1 MDNTEDK
8 KNGRIARILSVSSKV
23 LLGAIIVLLAFVA
36 AVLAYDKFVK
46 KSAIP
51 SFFGRSLLVIATP
64 SMTGSV
70 DAGDAIII
78 KKSATY
84 EVGDVITYF
93 PAGESVSV
101 THRIVRIEGEKYYA
115 KGDANEAEDPDPIFS
130 TQIAGKMT
138 VRLPNLGIIIE
149 WLRTWQGV
157 AFIVSIGAVVVALV
171 MVANPN
177 EEARSA
183 EESAADNGDDRQ

>member
-8 KNGRIARILSVSSKV
+8 KTGRIARILSVSSKV
-23 LLGAIIVLLAFVA
+23 LLGAIIALLAFVA

-101 THRIVRIEGEKYYA
+101 THRIVRIEA
-115 KGDANEAEDPDPIFS
+115 KNITPRATLTKPKTPTRFF
-130 TQIAGKMT
+130 Q
-138 VRLPNLGIIIE
+138 R
-149 WLRTWQGV
+149 R
-157 AFIVSIGAVVVALV
+157 
-171 MVANPN
+171 
-177 EEARSA
+177 
-183 EESAADNGDDRQ
+183 

>member
-8 KNGRIARILSVSSKV
+8 KIGRVARILSVSSKV
-23 LLGAIIVLLAFVA
+23 LLGAIIALLAFVA

-115 KGDANEAEDPDPIFS
+115 KGDANEAEDPDPIFL

-183 EESAADNGDDRQ
+183 EETAADNGDDRQ

>member
-8 KNGRIARILSVSSKV
+8 KIGRIARILSVSSKV
-23 LLGAIIVLLAFVA
+23 LLGAIIALLAFVA

-115 KGDANEAEDPDPIFS
+115 KGDANEAEDPDPIFL

-183 EESAADNGDDRQ
+183 EETAADNGDDRQ

>member
-8 KNGRIARILSVSSKV
+8 KTGRVARILSVSSKV
-23 LLGAIIVLLAFVA
+23 LLGAIIALLAFVA

-115 KGDANEAEDPDPIFS
+115 KGDANEAEDPDPIFL

>member
-23 LLGAIIVLLAFVA
+23 LLGAIIASLAFVA

-115 KGDANEAEDPDPIFS
+115 KGDANETEDPDPIFS

>member
-8 KNGRIARILSVSSKV
+8 KIGRVARILSVSSKV
-23 LLGAIIVLLAFVA
+23 LLGAIIALLAFVA

-115 KGDANEAEDPDPIFS
+115 KGDANEAEDPDPIFL

-171 MVANPN
+171 MVAHPN

-183 EESAADNGDDRQ
+183 EETAADNGDDRQ

>member
-1 MDNTEDK
+1 
-8 KNGRIARILSVSSKV
+8 
-23 LLGAIIVLLAFVA
+23 
-36 AVLAYDKFVK
+36 
-46 KSAIP
+46 
-51 SFFGRSLLVIATP
+51 
-64 SMTGSV
+64 
-70 DAGDAIII
+70 
-78 KKSATY
+78 
-84 EVGDVITYF
+84 
-93 PAGESVSV
+93 
-101 THRIVRIEGEKYYA
+101 
-115 KGDANEAEDPDPIFS
+115 
-130 TQIAGKMT
+130 MT